1 VVPFAA
7 CPVTSPFR
15 QLIESSRQR
24 LLALLHH
31 DALALIVAQLELDS
45 RDGFGSLLVGC
56 RYITR

>member
-1 VVPFAA
+1 
-7 CPVTSPFR
+7 VTSPFR
-15 QLIESSRQR
+15 LLIESSPQR
-24 LLALLHH
+24 LLPLLHH